1 MNIRKYAMLNA
12 AAVLLCGAYRRAE
25 DDPGASVKWEDIDWA
40 HRICK
45 RAMELPDTPE
55 RPPLSAIWAH
65 AVCDVCGEP
74 LNATFIGGAAYCSD
88 LCGAIGTSIENALE
102 QGE

>member
-1 MNIRKYAMLNA
+1 MNTRKYAMLNA
-12 AAVLLCGAYRRAE
+12 AAALLCVAYQRAE

-40 HRICK
+40 HRIAK
-45 RAMELPDTPE
+45 RAMELADTPQ
-55 RPPLSAIWAH
+55 PPLPRIRAH
-65 AVCDVCGEP
+65 TVCDVCQEP
-74 LNATFIGGAAYCSD
+74 LHRTFIGGAAYCSE